1 MYLLSLGEFVTDGF
15 TESYNPMT
23 LWLMF
28 ILATVIL
35 LLLFMN
41 MLIAVMAEPFG
52 DVASKA
58 DLYKYKSQI
67 EIIHD
72 HQDLVD
78 VGALFK
84 KHKYIMIIKPE
95 EAYVDKSETLE
106 SKFDG
111 MQENLHAQFGDIQKQ
126 LNSLREKLESN

>member
-1 MYLLSLGEFVTDGF
+1 
-15 TESYNPMT
+15 MT

-111 MQENLHAQFGDIQKQ
+111 MQENLHAQFGDIQRQ